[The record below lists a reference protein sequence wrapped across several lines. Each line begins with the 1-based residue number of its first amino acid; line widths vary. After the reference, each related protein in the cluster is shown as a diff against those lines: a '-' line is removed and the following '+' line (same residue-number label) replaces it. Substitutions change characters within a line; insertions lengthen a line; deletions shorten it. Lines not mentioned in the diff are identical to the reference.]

1 MLASPSVQASGRVRA
16 LQPTVFSEFSALAAR
31 VGAVNLGQGFPD
43 FDGPEVVREAAV
55 AALRRGENQYA
66 HGLGAPP
73 LRQAIAEHARRFL
86 DLSIDPETQVVVTCG
101 ATEAIFDA
109 VQGLVDPGDEVVAF
123 QPVYD
128 SYAASVAM
136 AGGVL
141 RPVTLRPPDAAHPR
155 WWFDPGELE
164 AAFGPRTRVL
174 LLNTPHNP
182 TGKVFTRAELEGVAA
197 LVQRWNAVAVVD
209 EVYGHLV
216 YDGAEHRSLAT
227 LPGMTE
233 RTLTVSSGAKTF
245 GLTGWKVGW
254 AMGPRALRDA
264 VLQAHQYVTFAVPT
278 PLQHAVAAALQLPD
292 AYFVELQADY
302 ARRRGKLLAS
312 LEASGLV
319 PWAPEGAYFA
329 CVDVA
334 GRGFGDDDAFC
345 RHLTTRVGVAAIPLS
360 AFYVDRSRAPCVAR
374 FAFCKSDATLDEAA
388 RRLGSAR
395 LGPSPS

>member
-1 MLASPSVQASGRVRA
+1 MQASGRVRA
-16 LQPTVFSEFSALAAR
+16 LQPTVFSEFSALAVR

-55 AALRRGENQYA
+55 TALRRGENQYA

-141 RPVTLRPPDAAHPR
+141 RPVTLRPPDAMHSR

-182 TGKVFTRAELEGVAA
+182 TGKVFGRPELESVAT